1 MIDDR
6 TPVIVGAGQHN
17 ERERGSEP
25 IDLMASCVEA
35 ALMDARAPALRGS
48 ISAVRVVWGV
58 WPYADPGRLVANR
71 IGAPG
76 ARTTLTVMGGN
87 QVYDLVNDTAARIRR
102 GELDVAVICAAET
115 LRTRRH
121 DRAAGRSTE
130 YLPEPEG
137 ASPDETF
144 GEEKSMA
151 TPVERGLGI
160 ETAVNFYAMAETAIR
175 HRNGE
180 TVDAHRRRIAS
191 LWAAGSSVAA
201 DNPDAW
207 IRTAVPADQIAV
219 ESDSN
224 RPIASPYPK
233 LMTANLNVDQGGAV
247 VMCSASAAARAGVP
261 SDRWVFPWSGAS
273 AADHWYPTNRWAFD
287 ESPAMRLAG
296 RRALALADLGVDDC
310 ALIDL
315 YSCFPAAVQVAQR
328 ELAIAPTRPWTITG
342 GLTFAAGPLNCYCI
356 LPLVRAVR
364 LLRDTPAERA
374 FLTGNG
380 GYFTKHSTLVLAGE
394 PPANGFAYE
403 SVQQDVDGLPSRPT
417 PVDPPRNATIET
429 YTVIHDR
436 EGTPQ
441 RAIVACLDRDGRRH
455 WAETCAAEELTQLLS
470 DDCCGHPADRYDVR
484 YADGRGSSPAAR

>member
-25 IDLMASCVEA
+25 IDLMARCVEA
-35 ALMDARAPALRGS
+35 ALADAGAPALREA
-48 ISAVRVVWGV
+48 IAAVRVVWGV
-58 WPYADPGRLVANR
+58 WPYADPGRLVAAR
-71 IGAPG
+71 VGAPD

-87 QVYDLVNDTAARIRR
+87 QVYDLVNDTAARIQH

-121 DRAAGRSTE
+121 DRAKGRSTE
-130 YLPEPEG
+130 YVPEPEA

-144 GEEKSMA
+144 GDEKPMA
-151 TPVERGLGI
+151 TPAERALGI
-160 ETAVNFYAMAETAIR
+160 DTAVNFYAMAETAIR

-180 TVDAHRRRIAS
+180 TVDEHRRRIAT
-191 LWAAGSSVAA
+191 LWAEGSRVAA

-207 IRTAVPADQIAV
+207 IRGVVTADEIAA

-247 VMCSASAAARAGVP
+247 VMCSASAAARTGVS
-261 SDRWVFPWSGAS
+261 SDRWVFPWSGAN

-296 RRALALADLGVDDC
+296 RRALALAGIGVDDC

-328 ELAIAPTRPWTITG
+328 ELAIAATRPWTISG

-364 LLRDTPAERA
+364 LLRDAPGERA
-374 FLTGNG
+374 LLTGNG
-380 GYFTKHSTLVLAGE
+380 GYFTKHSMLVLAGE
-394 PPANGFAYE
+394 PPANGFAME
-403 SVQQDVDGLPSRPT
+403 SVQREVDALPSRPT
-417 PVDPPRNATIET
+417 PADPPTHATIET
-429 YTVIHDR
+429 YTVTHDR

-441 RAIVACLDRDGRRH
+441 RAILSCLDRDGARH
-455 WAETCAAEELTQLLS
+455 WAETREVDELERLLTE
-470 DDCCGHPADRYDVR
+470 DCCGTP
-484 YADGRGSSPAAR
+484 YADGRGSRPAAR